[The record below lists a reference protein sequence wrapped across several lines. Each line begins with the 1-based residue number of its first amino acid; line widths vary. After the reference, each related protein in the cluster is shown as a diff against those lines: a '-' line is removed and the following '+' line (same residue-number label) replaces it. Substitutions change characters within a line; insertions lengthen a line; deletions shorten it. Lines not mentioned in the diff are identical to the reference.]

1 MTRRLL
7 PYEHQLIK
15 ELGISEAEYIEF
27 AKAQFD
33 HSLTPEDKL
42 RIPQN
47 DPGTIGLILT
57 IVGLIFQVGAALL
70 APKPELPSQQNQR
83 RRRDQ
88 AFAPRFGF
96 NTAQELAKYGDPVN
110 LVYCNVDQNSTGG
123 VRVATSL
130 VWSAVQ
136 SFGSSQFMQ
145 MMAVV
150 GASNISPSGI
160 DPARIAFGQ
169 IPIRQFSS
177 QRYWLY
183 LRQNGILRFSDEI
196 GDAGTDPSRSSE
208 PADSYTYRSSLVGTQ
223 RADGFS
229 QAFSPSTLTKCGVF
243 APIPINVN
251 YYDRKDT
258 GQSIN
263 ADLGIELFE
272 SDLGSYWPLNRL
284 DNSRALVPVGH
295 RFRMRFKALAS
306 NGAGDVRQAA
316 SELRRTLVSNIDVA
330 STYKLGSVHL
340 RVVGP
345 VDDLELDNDAINVT
359 FECVQSGICPEEDYG
374 TVNFKQNEAEAQAEI
389 VRLDSEI
396 AELNRLL
403 TTSTPILK
411 PGVGT
416 GAVNKLNQINSLID
430 QIEELRDKRWTADEI
445 EQIANDSG
453 DTFDPVVIRF
463 ATKVED
469 ARSRRKELQDLID
482 DELDKPSAQRNRT
495 RMASWRAEIRDIN
508 KRLKNLQA
516 KLDEAIRQYGFNTPT
531 GGNLRSDR
539 KYFLRQQ
546 AKLQEEISAIYGD
559 ANNIDIG
566 ATESRNQ
573 GWQNQI
579 NAKLSE
585 RSYYESV
592 LKNPELLNDFFNT
605 KCLVKIEEAAY
616 ETITPCR
623 IVDFAL
629 KARVYK
635 RVQGRQKQ
643 YGEVSMDNYKDSDN
657 GIKLRSMFF
666 WVWYRRTN
674 TLRENPWTRVQRI
687 FVIRRGS
694 DIDNYISLKF
704 IADDNNGNW
713 QFKFEP
719 IAETAAEM
727 RQHGF
732 TDFAYIENAGT
743 DQQIPG
749 PVGGLFTFKGKLRTR
764 DGLVAPINRNPSELD
779 EWGLF
784 SMRSDTQLSFS
795 FDNGPELEI
804 KAVTEQSTEPLTNY
818 PSLYSNLTMMG
829 FNIYSGQGVQDL
841 RSMSVFVNRGKLVR
855 QLNNDGTYSATPN
868 VATSYLPEVFL
879 DTIIDTVDGIGQYA
893 KVAGIDLQKLA
904 LAKRF
909 CQQNNLFFDG
919 VIAEPTSWRQFWAE
933 TAPYSLLEL
942 GRIGG
947 KETLIP
953 AVPCDNAG
961 NIIRT
966 VPITAMFTAGNIL
979 EDSYK
984 EEFIDYGSS
993 VQDLIATVIYR
1004 NTEVDGVFPRNASVD
1019 VSLKDVTEAIAIR
1032 QTFDLSQYVTNRAQA
1047 ILYAKLLCQQRRHI
1061 RRNIEFRTFPT
1072 DSPLSPGSYIYVDIG
1087 QQEWQS
1093 IYSGQVEAGGALNIP
1108 LAENVPNGTYSVLL
1122 YRSGQAVV
1130 STSASVSGNVASSLA
1145 GYEGWLFVL
1154 GTAVKA
1160 KRVFR
1165 IVEVQM
1171 DEEGEVSVRATEHPC
1186 DTSGQSLITDFSD
1199 GLFTVR

>member
-15 ELGISEAEYIEF
+15 ELGISEAEYLEF
-27 AKAQFD
+27 AQAQFD
-33 HSLTPEDKL
+33 HSRVPADKL
-42 RIPQN
+42 ATPQN
-47 DPGTIGLILT
+47 WEVVAIVLT
-57 IVGLIFQVGAALL
+57 VVGVLFQVGAALL

-96 NTAQELAKYGDPVN
+96 NSAQELGKYGDPVN
-110 LVYCNVDQNSTGG
+110 LVYCNVDQNTTGG

-145 MMAVV
+145 MMAVI
-150 GASNISPSGI
+150 GAANINPSDI
-160 DPARIAFGQ
+160 DPERIAFGQ
-169 IPIRQFSS
+169 MPVRQFSS

-183 LRQNGILRFSDEI
+183 IRENGILRFKDEL
-196 GDAGTDPSRSSE
+196 GDSGKDPSRGDDPKSSY
-208 PADSYTYRSSLVGTQ
+208 AYRASLVGTK
-223 RADGFS
+223 RKDGFS
-229 QAFSPSTLTKCGVF
+229 QAFSPSTLTRCGVF
-243 APIPINVN
+243 APIPINVR
-251 YYDRKDT
+251 YYDRKDK
-258 GQSIN
+258 GQATN
-263 ADLGIELFE
+263 AELGIEL
-272 SDLGSYWPLNRL
+272 DDRGNYWPSNRL
-284 DNSRALVPVGH
+284 DNSRAVVPIGH
-295 RFRMRFKALAS
+295 RFKMRFKSLAS
-306 NGAGDVRQAA
+306 SGASDVRQAA

-330 STYKLGSVHL
+330 STYKLGSAHL

-359 FECVQSGICPEEDYG
+359 FECVQSGICPHEDYA
-374 TVNFKQNEAEAQAEI
+374 TVNFKQNEEEAQEEI
-389 VRLDSEI
+389 IRLDAEI

-403 TTSTPILK
+403 TDTPPILK
-411 PGVGT
+411 PGVGNN
-416 GAVNKLNQINSLID
+416 VNARLNEINSTLD
-430 QIEELRDKRWTADEI
+430 FIEDLRDRRWTADEL
-445 EQIANDSG
+445 ETLASDDGGGG
-453 DTFDPVVIRF
+453 DGTVQRF
-463 ATKVED
+463 ANKVQNARDRRAELKDRIED
-469 ARSRRKELQDLID
+469 Q
-482 DELDKPSAQRNRT
+482 LDKPSRNRN
-495 RMASWRAEIRDIN
+495 RDKIKDWRREIKDIN

-516 KLDEAIRQYGFNTPT
+516 KLDEAIRQYGFDGNKGTSLRQERKQ
-531 GGNLRSDR
+531 NLRR
-539 KYFLRQQ
+539 Q
-546 AKLQEEISAIYGD
+546 AKLQEEIAQLYGD
-559 ANNIDIG
+559 ANNIDSG
-566 ATESRNQ
+566 ATEARSR
-573 GWQNQI
+573 GWRDQI
-579 NAKLSE
+579 NNKLSE
-585 RSYYESV
+585 RAYYESV
-592 LKNPELLNDFFNT
+592 LKDPELLNDFFNT

-616 ETITPCR
+616 ETITQCR
-623 IVDFAL
+623 VVDFAL
-629 KARVYK
+629 KTRVFK

-643 YGEVSMDNYKDSDN
+643 YGEVSMDNYKDGDN
-657 GIKLRSMFF
+657 GLKLRSMFF
-666 WVWYRRTN
+666 WVWYRRTGQD
-674 TLRENPWTRVQRI
+674 WTRVQRI

-694 DIDNYISLKF
+694 DVDNYISLKF
-704 IADDNNGNW
+704 IADDNIGNW

-727 RQHGF
+727 RYHGF
-732 TDFAYIENAGT
+732 SDFAYIENAGNDKT
-743 DQQIPG
+743 IDG
-749 PVGGLFTFKGKLRTR
+749 PAGGRFTFKGKLRDR
-764 DGLVAPINRNPSELD
+764 DGFVAPINRNPSELD

-804 KAVTEQSTEPLTNY
+804 KAVTEQSTESLSNY
-818 PSLYSNLTMMG
+818 PGLYSNLTMLG

-841 RSMSVFVNRGKLVR
+841 RSMSVFVNKGKLVR
-855 QLNNDGTYSATPN
+855 QLYDDGTYSSTPN

-893 KVAGIDLQKLA
+893 KVAGIDLVALA
-904 LAKRF
+904 KAKRF
-909 CQQNNLFFDG
+909 CDRNNLYFDG

-961 NIIRT
+961 SIDRT

-1004 NTEVDGVFPRNASVD
+1004 NTETDGVFPRNASVD
-1019 VSLKDVTEAIAIR
+1019 VSLNDVTEISAIR
-1032 QTFDLSQYVTNRAQA
+1032 QTFDLSQYVTNRSQA
-1047 ILYAKLLCQQRRHI
+1047 IMYAKLLCQQRRHI

-1072 DSPLSPGSYIYVDIG
+1072 DSPLSPGSYIYVDVG

-1093 IYSGQVEAGGALNIP
+1093 IYSGQIESGGALNVP
-1108 LAENVPNGTYSVLL
+1108 LTQTVPNGTYSVLL
-1122 YRSGQAVV
+1122 YRTGESVI
-1130 STSASVSGNVASSLA
+1130 STSASINGNVASSLA

-1186 DTSGQSLITDFSD
+1186 DSNGQSLIADFSD